1 MKKIHKIRIII
12 ISLSI
17 LLIAIGIFLIFNGS
31 KEDMPEDVELPS
43 DCFYTPDYET
53 DIRNDPEYLAL
64 NRTLSY
70 RNGAVTV
77 TVIPDEY
84 SYIDEVLPFIADYID
99 TMINGDFSSYP
110 QFFSE
115 EYKKSNIIP
124 QKFTMQRI
132 YNITVEKISEE
143 YNEKGSIQYI
153 YMLDYMIKRNDG
165 TLRRDIDSDSSRP
178 QYLVI
183 RKTDSYYIID
193 SIITYYIK

>member
-1 MKKIHKIRIII
+1 
-12 ISLSI
+12 
-17 LLIAIGIFLIFNGS
+17 
-31 KEDMPEDVELPS
+31 MPEDVELPS